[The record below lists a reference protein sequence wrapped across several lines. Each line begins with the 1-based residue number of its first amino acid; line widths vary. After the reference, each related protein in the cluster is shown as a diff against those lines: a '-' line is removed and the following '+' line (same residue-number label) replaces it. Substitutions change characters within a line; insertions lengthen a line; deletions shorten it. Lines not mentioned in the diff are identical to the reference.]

1 MKKWIKFDY
10 DDGAEVFY
18 KINNP
23 DSNGEITVDF
33 KVEHSEEDVKEFQLY
48 DDELEQVY
56 NQLQEM
62 KSEIQSR

>member
-18 KINNP
+18 NINNP
-23 DSNGEITVDF
+23 DPNGEITIDF
-33 KVEHSEEDVKEFQLY
+33 KVKHSEEDVKEFQLY

-62 KSEIQSR
+62 KKELK

>member
-18 KINNP
+18 KINTP
-23 DSNGEITVDF
+23 DANGEITVDF
-33 KVEHSEEDVKEFQLY
+33 KVKQSEEDIKKFQLF

-56 NQLQEM
+56 KQLQEM
-62 KSEIQSR
+62 KKGL

>member
-18 KINNP
+18 KINTP
-23 DSNGEITVDF
+23 DANGEITVDF
-33 KVEHSEEDVKEFQLY
+33 KVKQSEEDIKEFQLF

-56 NQLQEM
+56 KQLQEM
-62 KSEIQSR
+62 KKGL

>member
-18 KINNP
+18 KINDP
-23 DSNGEITVDF
+23 DGNGEITIDF
-33 KVEHSEEDVKEFQLY
+33 KVEHPEGNLKEFQLY

>member
-10 DDGAEVFY
+10 DDGAEVSY

-23 DSNGEITVDF
+23 DPNREITIDF
-33 KVEHSEEDVKEFQLY
+33 KVKQSEEDVKEFQLY

-62 KSEIQSR
+62 KKGLK